1 MSLKLMYITNR
12 PDVAEIAQAAGVDR
26 IFIDMEYIGKELRQK
41 GMNTVQSHHSIEDI
55 VQVRKVVKSAELLV
69 RCNPIHDATDAYSS
83 SENEIDRIIKAGADI
98 IMLPFFKTAEEV
110 RRFIAAV
117 GGRVKTM
124 LLLETPEAVGVLD
137 EILAIPGIDEIH
149 VGLNDLSI
157 GYGLKFLFEPLAN
170 GTIDMLAEKIR
181 RKEIPFGFGGI
192 ASLGKGM
199 LPSEYVIM
207 EHYRLGSGCVILS
220 RSFCNVSTIDDN
232 EEIRQI
238 FTQGVSTIR
247 RFEEECSGRQE
258 VFEANRKRVCEIVE
272 QIVGSVVI

>member
-1 MSLKLMYITNR
+1 MYITNR

-55 VQVRKVVKSAELLV
+55 VEIRKVVKNAELLV
-69 RCNPIHDATDAYSS
+69 RCNPIHDETDAYDS
-83 SENEIDRIIKAGADI
+83 SENEIDQIIKAGADI
-98 IMLPFFKTAEEV
+98 IMLPFFKKAEEV
-110 RRFIAAV
+110 RRFLAAV

-124 LLLETPEAVGVLD
+124 LLLETPEAVAVLD
-137 EILAIPGIDEIH
+137 EILAIPGINEIH
-149 VGLNDLSI
+149 IGLNDLSI
-157 GYGLKFLFEPLAN
+157 GYGLRFLFEPLAN

-181 RKEIPFGFGGI
+181 RKGIPFGFGGI

-220 RSFCNVSTIDDN
+220 RSFCNIAEIKGLDQVRHIFDDGIRSIRAYEN
-232 EEIRQI
+232 ECRQ
-238 FTQGVSTIR
+238 R
-247 RFEEECSGRQE
+247 EEEWEKNHIRVAGIVQEISGR
-258 VFEANRKRVCEIVE
+258 VRV
-272 QIVGSVVI
+272 